1 MCDSDATKKE
11 KDCDVVMLLKE
22 LYRDLPYIL
31 KKKIVIHAA
40 IALLAMILLL
50 VISFCFSDII
60 LMLPCLLLSGLMIVK
75 AAALFYNC
83 IAGNYIEI
91 TGICSDVEKTT
102 IRKKVKYVILRAEDK
117 KLRLNIHCN
126 LKNIC
131 VGDALTVYI
140 SKKAPLYHKDGM
152 YIANEFYGV
161 AVNDD

>member
-1 MCDSDATKKE
+1 
-11 KDCDVVMLLKE
+11 
-22 LYRDLPYIL
+22 
-31 KKKIVIHAA
+31 
-40 IALLAMILLL
+40 
-50 VISFCFSDII
+50 
-60 LMLPCLLLSGLMIVK
+60 MIVK
-75 AAALFYNC
+75 AAFLFYNC

-117 KLRLNIHCN
+117 KLKLNTHYN

-140 SKKAPLYHKDGM
+140 SKKASLYYKDGM

-161 AVNDD
+161 VVNDD